1 MSLLINLVVGAALA
15 VGALAPSGLALAA
28 DVAQGQR
35 LYQIHCAAC
44 HGARGQ
50 SLIPNAPNFSRGE
63 RLMQAD
69 FALMAT
75 IKSGKVSMPAFA
87 GVLRDQQILDVIAFL
102 RTLQR

>member
-1 MSLLINLVVGAALA
+1 MKTRIKYGVAAALFFG
-15 VGALAPSGLALAA
+15 VSSLSGTALAA

-44 HGARGQ
+44 HGARGE
-50 SLIPNAPNFSRGE
+50 SMIPNAPNFSRGE

-75 IKSGKVSMPAFA
+75 IRSGKVSMPAFA
-87 GVLRDQQILDVIAFL
+87 GVLRDQQILDVIAYL

>member
-1 MSLLINLVVGAALA
+1 MNTRFKHGLGAALFFG
-15 VGALAPSGLALAA
+15 VSILSGAALAA

-44 HGARGQ
+44 HGARGE
-50 SLIPNAPNFSRGE
+50 SMIPNAPNFSRGE

-75 IKSGKVSMPAFA
+75 IRSGKVSMPAFA
-87 GVLRDQQILDVIAFL
+87 GVLRDQQILDVIAYL